1 MLYGEGLRD
10 EAVPLRLAHYP
21 PVITC
26 FRCCLETPGRERAT
40 AAGEACRHAH
50 AAWRRK
56 QKQHRVLERPWERH
70 AARRR
75 AALLEKALTVERF
88 TFSPPLLSTNVK

>member
-1 MLYGEGLRD
+1 M
-10 EAVPLRLAHYP
+10 PLRLADYP

-26 FRCCLETPGRERAT
+26 FRRFLGAPGSERAT

-56 QKQHRVLERPWERH
+56 QKQHRVLERPWERQ

-75 AALLEKALTVERF
+75 AALLEKALTV
-88 TFSPPLLSTNVK
+88 